1 MLTFAGGMKKTM
13 LKMASRKLSNR
24 ELKVKQREQHTFMYE
39 LGKFMVDIA
48 KLVFGGI
55 ILAGIMSE
63 DINRQLLFSCGSLV
77 VLAFAL
83 LGLYIISKN
92 KEVK

>member
-1 MLTFAGGMKKTM
+1 
-13 LKMASRKLSNR
+13 
-24 ELKVKQREQHTFMYE
+24 MYE

-48 KLVFGGI
+48 KLVFGGV

-63 DINRQLLFSCGSLV
+63 DINRQLLFSFGSLV

-83 LGLYIISKN
+83 LGLYVISKN